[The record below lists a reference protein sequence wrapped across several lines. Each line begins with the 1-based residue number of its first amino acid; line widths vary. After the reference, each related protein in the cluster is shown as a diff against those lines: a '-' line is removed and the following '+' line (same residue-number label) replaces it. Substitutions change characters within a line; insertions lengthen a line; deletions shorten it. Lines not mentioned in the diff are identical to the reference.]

1 MWLNLLKDLRAR
13 SGTSFWQTE
22 LARRALSIEL
32 SLATDFIARLSGET
46 VIWLGSVP
54 EMSEHIKRRD
64 IRSSIYLSP
73 RAAKST
79 LPSVQV
85 VPEKLPFQSR
95 SIDAVVIHHSL
106 EQVSDPRTVLREV
119 VRILAPGGR
128 LIVLG
133 FNPWSLLG
141 IRRGLAS
148 VLADP
153 IRQLR
158 FVNPIRL
165 FDWLTLLGLELDAP
179 PAYGGLSLFWN
190 RIGRNLLIP
199 PAPSQIPFSGLVV
212 TSAVKQQSSGHF
224 SWPAQPKVKES
235 KLAYPRVAVL
245 HPRPIRLVPPS
256 SID

>member
-1 MWLNLLKDLRAR
+1 MRLNLLKDLRAR

-22 LARRALSIEL
+22 LARRALSIEF

-95 SIDAVVIHHSL
+95 SIDAVVIHHAL

-141 IRRGLAS
+141 IRRGFAS

-158 FVNPIRL
+158 LVNPIRL

-245 HPRPIRLVPPS
+245 HPRPSRLAPRS

>member
-73 RAAKST
+73 RAVKST